1 MLHFLSTIK
10 TKFSLYKTGG
20 LFALSSHLFLSACL
34 LQASV
39 GMAYQAP
46 DDGVF
51 EKSIDWGVM
60 MDLSGTA
67 SASQI
72 PWVNG
77 FQSYI
82 RKVNEAGGIHGR
94 KINVRVEDD
103 RYDVS
108 IARSNYERLS
118 SQTPVL
124 GFSGLGNSSAQASMM
139 PMIKRG
145 KIPLVGAYAI
155 TKLGL
160 EPANPMYYA
169 GYCGTKEMA
178 QVGVGYF
185 SDSLKLKAPKIAVA
199 HMDVAGGKEYAEYIE
214 AEVSKRGGI
223 AKAFPIKIGAAD
235 VTAQVLDI
243 MAMKPDV
250 VTVYGVPS
258 PTILLMRTM
267 LQYNVRIPTFSITHL
282 GTSEIYNAIGP
293 EAGSIYN
300 FVSCFTPGDIQDSE
314 GVKELATFADK
325 YGHSG
330 IKSNVNFIGGW
341 VVGHM
346 VAEAIS
352 RTGPEP
358 TREKLVAMMNKGFV
372 LDTQGVSATIRYTQG
387 DHRGLVS
394 LRPYSYDYIN
404 KKFKA
409 VGKYSDYEK
418 YVK

>member
-1 MLHFLSTIK
+1 MQFHFSPR
-10 TKFSLYKTGG
+10 FR
-20 LFALSSHLFLSACL
+20 SHLNHEITSRQFSFIHLIISIIL
-34 LQASV
+34 LQAIPSL
-39 GMAYQAP
+39 AFEAH

-51 EKSIDWGVM
+51 EKTIDWGVM

-82 RKVNEAGGIHGR
+82 RKVNESGGIHGR

-108 IARSNYERLS
+108 IARTNYERLS

-124 GFSGLGNSSAQASMM
+124 GFSGLGNSTAQASMM
-139 PMIKRG
+139 PIIKRG
-145 KIPLVGAYAI
+145 KIPLIGSYAI

-185 SDSLKLKAPKIAVA
+185 SESLKLKTPKIAVA
-199 HMDVAGGKEYAEYIE
+199 HMDVAGGKEYADYIE
-214 AEVSKRGGI
+214 AEVSKRGGTS
-223 AKAFPIKIGAAD
+223 KAFPIKIGAAD

-300 FVSCFTPGDIQDSE
+300 FVSCFTPGDIQDST
-314 GVKELATFADK
+314 GVKELSVYAEK
-325 YGHSG
+325 YGHG
-330 IKSNVNFIGGW
+330 AIKSNVNFIGGW

-346 VAEAIS
+346 VVEAIN

-358 TREKLVAMMNKGFV
+358 TREKLIEMMNKGFE
-372 LDTQGVSATIRYTQG
+372 LDTQGVSAAIKYTKE
-387 DHRGLVS
+387 DHRGLIS
-394 LRPYSYDYIN
+394 LRPYSYDYTN

-418 YVK
+418 FVK